1 MVVIRRQI
9 FFVLIL
15 LAAGL
20 YAQESRPSVAD
31 IQRAYDS
38 LKFDEAEKLARQAMT
53 TAEAYA
59 PGELVQIHLLLG
71 YIEFTQKQNAGA
83 RQHFE
88 SALSLQPGLELDSL
102 LVSPRIVRFFEQ
114 VKNEYR
120 VGIASGEPAVKY
132 IVVKDQR
139 LAALRRSLVL
149 PGWGQRHLQRPRSG
163 WIYTIGFLT
172 ALGAGLSLHLLQD
185 QAHDRYLAALTP
197 EEIAREYDA
206 YNQRYRLRN
215 AALAAAAGI
224 YAVNIFDLMFVS
236 SADPSIKHPYSEAA
250 IFGVSLSL
258 PLAKAR

>member
-1 MVVIRRQI
+1 MVMIRRHV
-9 FFVLIL
+9 FFMAIL
-15 LAAGL
+15 LAAVL
-20 YAQESRPSVAD
+20 CAQESRPPVAD

-38 LKFDEAEKLARQAMT
+38 LKFDEAEKLARQALAA
-53 TAEAYA
+53 AEAYA
-59 PGELVQIHLLLG
+59 PAELVQIHLLLG
-71 YIEFTQKQNAGA
+71 YIGFTQKQHAGA

-120 VGIASGEPAVKY
+120 VGIASSDPAVKY

-163 WIYTIGFLT
+163 WIYTAGFLT
-172 ALGAGLSLHLLQD
+172 ALGAGLGLHLLQD
-185 QAHDRYLAALTP
+185 QAHDRYLAAVTP

-215 AALAAAAGI
+215 AAFAAAAGI
-224 YAVNIFDLMFVS
+224 YVVNVFDLILVTP
-236 SADPSIKHPYSEAA
+236 A
-250 IFGVSLSL
+250 VSLAHHSHSDATILKLSL
-258 PLAKAR
+258 RMPLRLSK